1 MTRSSRATL
10 PLLLLGPVLLAGC
23 ANASK
28 TFGLQVTPPN
38 AYEVGTEAPL
48 SMPPDLQSL
57 PSPMPGEPRPQQV
70 SASNEAQS
78 VLSPQAALDNG
89 NTTMGAGQQALLQQA
104 GPTPPA
110 NIRATINHQAQ
121 LQSRSGGFIDSLMS
135 FDGKKYPNEIVNAA
149 GEQKRLQENAALG
162 QPVTQGATP
171 KTTPEKSKGILGDFF
186 GLF

>member
-10 PLLLLGPVLLAGC
+10 PLLLLGPLMLAGC
-23 ANASK
+23 SNASK

-48 SMPPDLQSL
+48 SMPPDLQAL
-57 PSPMPGEPRPQQV
+57 PTPQPGEPRPQQV
-70 SASNEAQS
+70 SASAEAQS
-78 VLSPQAALDNG
+78 ILSPQAALANG
-89 NTTMGAGQQALLQQA
+89 QTSMGPGQQALLQQA

-121 LQSRSGGFIDSLMS
+121 LESRSGGFIDSLMS
-135 FDGKKYPNEIVNAA
+135 FGGNGKQNTLVNAPA
-149 GEQKRLQENAALG
+149 EQKRLQENAALG
-162 QPVTQGATP
+162 EPVTKGATP
-171 KTTPEKSKGILGDFF
+171 KTTPGQSQGILGEFF